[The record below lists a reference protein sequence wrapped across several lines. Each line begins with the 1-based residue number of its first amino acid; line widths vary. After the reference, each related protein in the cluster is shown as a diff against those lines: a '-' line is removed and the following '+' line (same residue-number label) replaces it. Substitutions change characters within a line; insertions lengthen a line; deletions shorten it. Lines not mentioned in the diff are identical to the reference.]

1 MVGEPLRSGERC
13 VVARLFI
20 IQPMIPATFD
30 PLSERDVSR
39 LSDFLDSVPDNAAM
53 TIEEMD
59 GFFCALIV
67 GPDVVFPSEYLPIL
81 LGGNPGDTHAFRTM
95 REANRTLQLLMRYWN
110 SIVTSLRRL
119 GAYAPLFDAA
129 DSKGV
134 VGRLWAQGFM
144 QGVELRFEGWQDL
157 LADDNSGDL
166 LMIATVAGEV
176 DPAWPKRKISRKK
189 MDEINLLMAAGV
201 ARAHAHFLKQRS
213 SASTNSPAPAVREPE
228 RRPAAKVGRND
239 PCPCGSGLKFK
250 KCHCGLSGNG
260 PH

>member
-1 MVGEPLRSGERC
+1 
-13 VVARLFI
+13 
-20 IQPMIPATFD
+20 MINAAFK
-30 PLSERDVSR
+30 PLSERDVAR
-39 LSDFLDSVPDNAAM
+39 LSDLLDSVPDNAAM

-67 GPDVVFPSEYLPIL
+67 GPDVVLPSEYLPIL
-81 LGGNPGDTHAFRTM
+81 LGGNPGDTNAFRTM
-95 REANRTLQLLMRYWN
+95 REANRTLPLLMRYWN
-110 SIVTSLRRL
+110 SIVTSLQHL
-119 GAYAPLFDAA
+119 GAYAPLFDDA

-201 ARAHAHFLKQRS
+201 ARAHAHFLEQRS
-213 SASTNSPAPAVREPE
+213 SAPTHPPAPDVCEPA
-228 RRPAAKVGRND
+228 RRSAAKVGRND

-250 KCHCGLSGNG
+250 KCHCGLSGNR